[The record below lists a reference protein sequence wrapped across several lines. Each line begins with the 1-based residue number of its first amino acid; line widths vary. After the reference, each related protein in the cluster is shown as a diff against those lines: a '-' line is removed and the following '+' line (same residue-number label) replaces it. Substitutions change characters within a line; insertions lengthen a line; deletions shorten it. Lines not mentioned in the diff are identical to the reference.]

1 MDLVS
6 EVRHQVFC
14 DYPPHWL
21 SPSVRTAVF
30 AVKTMACDG
39 QHGSR
44 GAASLHGLVLA
55 MCAFCLFYFTAVF
68 LGYEHFT
75 VRLSCPHERHPH
87 MNDIQLYV
95 SFGLVSSRLVV
106 RGSSQ
111 LGIMGKKCHYTEETS
126 FDG

>member
-1 MDLVS
+1 MYVTKL
-6 EVRHQVFC
+6 FC

-21 SPSVRTAVF
+21 SLLVRTAVF

-75 VRLSCPHERHPH
+75 VRLSCPHERHPTICVFWSGFLPVGRPGFVPIR
-87 MNDIQLYV
+87 NNGQEASVILGPIRY
-95 SFGLVSSRLVV
+95 
-106 RGSSQ
+106 SQ
-111 LGIMGKKCHYTEETS
+111 LE
-126 FDG
+126 